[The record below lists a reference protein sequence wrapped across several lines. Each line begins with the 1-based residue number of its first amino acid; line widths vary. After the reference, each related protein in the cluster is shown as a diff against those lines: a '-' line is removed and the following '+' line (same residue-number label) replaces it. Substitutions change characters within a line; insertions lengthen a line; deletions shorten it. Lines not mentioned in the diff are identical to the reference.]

1 MRCNVKKKTAA
12 QFAKEDAE
20 RLKQFRIEQSMRNHR
35 RGTHHELSGTH
46 YVVMPNGAWL
56 RVTKKPHE
64 KKEVFQ
70 AHLEAARTKF
80 PSAKVGA

>member
-1 MRCNVKKKTAA
+1 MKKKTAA

-20 RLKQFRIEQSMRNHR
+20 RLKQFRIEQSMRNHVPGR
-35 RGTHHELSGTH
+35 HHKLSGTR
-46 YVVMPNGAWL
+46 YVVMPNGSWL

-80 PSAKVGA
+80 PSAKVGV